1 MAKRREGIAMRR
13 LLVSCATA
21 LLTLDAG
28 AASAATQSLTILHD
42 NDIHGHLRA
51 FCYVE
56 VAKGPDEHC
65 DVGGAARRATLVK
78 QLRAA
83 AKTPTLLIDSGD
95 TTTRG
100 PLATEYEGL
109 DEIAAMNAIG
119 YDLAAIGN
127 NEFKLKDAAD
137 IHDAAGAQGDL
148 ARLVRQS
155 HFPWICANVTEADGS
170 PLPGVKPFIVRR
182 IGRLQIA

>member
-1 MAKRREGIAMRR
+1 MILKLFVSLRVFRVRLCVRWEGTMSVWSR
-13 LLVSCATA
+13 LACCAPVMVVVF
-21 LLTLDAG
+21 AG
-28 AASAATQSLTILHD
+28 GATGATQSLTILHD
-42 NDIHGHLRA
+42 NDIHGHLRS

-100 PLATEYEGL
+100 PLATQFEGV

-119 YDLAAIGN
+119 YDLA
-127 NEFKLKDAAD
+127 
-137 IHDAAGAQGDL
+137 
-148 ARLVRQS
+148 
-155 HFPWICANVTEADGS
+155 
-170 PLPGVKPFIVRR
+170 
-182 IGRLQIA
+182 